1 MGSDPG
7 QPLLWA
13 MSALIAVVLFS
24 LNVIGEQALRQST
37 EAQKESLNYRA
48 NGWIAAYFS
57 KIAFGFLAMASQ
69 WYLEAHGLDR
79 LSRGLDRI
87 RIWLS

>member
-57 KIAFGFLAMASQ
+57 KIAFG
-69 WYLEAHGLDR
+69 
-79 LSRGLDRI
+79 
-87 RIWLS
+87 